1 MSDILISKEICNLL
15 CCPVCSAKLTK
26 KNQLFKCNNSG
37 CLSEFPIID
46 DIPVLINEKNSI
58 FNIDDFVFK
67 KKTFFDNSDKN
78 NLKKIFRLIPSISK
92 NIKAKSNYIRVTELL
107 LKQNPN
113 PKVLVIGGSIIGQGM
128 EYLINNNAIDLVETD
143 VSFGERTMLICDTH
157 DIPFQDNSFD
167 CVIVQAVL
175 EHVVDPYRCVE
186 EIYRVLSP
194 KGVVYAE
201 TPFMQQVHG
210 GRYDFTRFSHL
221 GHRRLFRQFQEI
233 DSGAVCGTGMALA
246 WAYKYFLMSFT
257 TSKKL
262 RSVLCLFA
270 TLTSFYLKYFDYYLI
285 NKPSTLDAASG
296 YYFIGNKTDNILSD
310 IDLIKLYKG
319 AME

>member
-186 EIYRVLSP
+186 EIYRVL
-194 KGVVYAE
+194 
-201 TPFMQQVHG
+201 
-210 GRYDFTRFSHL
+210 
-221 GHRRLFRQFQEI
+221 
-233 DSGAVCGTGMALA
+233 
-246 WAYKYFLMSFT
+246 
-257 TSKKL
+257 
-262 RSVLCLFA
+262 
-270 TLTSFYLKYFDYYLI
+270 
-285 NKPSTLDAASG
+285 
-296 YYFIGNKTDNILSD
+296 
-310 IDLIKLYKG
+310 
-319 AME
+319 